1 MNMQVRE
8 QVDLWLKT
16 LSATSGKMFRLNE
29 KGIFASTDESGQEFI
44 VEVPDASD
52 QVYFCAPIAT
62 VPENNKAACLERLLQ
77 WNLYGL
83 RTQYCT
89 LGLEENT
96 NRIIMHYSMEVAYLE
111 CQTFINVFNNFI
123 ERVRKIKQDWEQ
135 FLRDAST
142 GGSTALPDI
151 NMLRI

>member
-1 MNMQVRE
+1 MQERE

-16 LSATSGKMFRLNE
+16 LGATNGKIFRLNE
-29 KGIFASTDESGQEFI
+29 KGIFASTDKFGQEFV

-62 VPENNKAACLERLLQ
+62 VPEGNKVACLERLLQ
-77 WNLYGL
+77 WNLYGS

-96 NRIIMHYSMEVAYLE
+96 NRIIMHYSMEVAYLD

-135 FLRDAST
+135 FLKDVPA
-142 GGSTALPDI
+142 GGLAAFPDI